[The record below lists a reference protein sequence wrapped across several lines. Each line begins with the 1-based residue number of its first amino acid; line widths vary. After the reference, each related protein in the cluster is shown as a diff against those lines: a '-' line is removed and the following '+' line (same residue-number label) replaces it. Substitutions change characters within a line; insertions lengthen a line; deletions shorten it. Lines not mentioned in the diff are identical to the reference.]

1 MSKELDSRSKTALDE
16 TRLLLMGAMLLD
28 LNPKRFSR
36 ELLMLSV
43 PAARAA
49 YYDRRHCAMGSSQQ
63 TRVKFLT
70 SVNNAGRKDSVLRMS
85 RTRQAYG

>member
-1 MSKELDSRSKTALDE
+1 
-16 TRLLLMGAMLLD
+16 
-28 LNPKRFSR
+28 
-36 ELLMLSV
+36 MLSV

-49 YYDRRHCAMGSSQQ
+49 YSDRRHCAMGSSQQ

>member
-36 ELLMLSV
+36 ELLD
-43 PAARAA
+43 AF
-49 YYDRRHCAMGSSQQ
+49 CAGGS
-63 TRVKFLT
+63 RGL
-70 SVNNAGRKDSVLRMS
+70 L
-85 RTRQAYG
+85 